1 MLIYVTVE
9 GSYVGESAAGEAAQA
24 VAEDGLLKYSCQVKI
39 AVLGLFANMVDKA
52 SLLREVI
59 AEKGPATIF
68 MALLKEPA
76 SARRDEV
83 WHRGLYILDEL
94 SLEIKEVPTSAQVRG
109 YRQLASQTQSA
120 EVRNI
125 AERLASKAEADL

>member
-1 MLIYVTVE
+1 M
-9 GSYVGESAAGEAAQA
+9 
-24 VAEDGLLKYSCQVKI
+24 
-39 AVLGLFANMVDKA
+39 
-52 SLLREVI
+52 I

-68 MALLKEPA
+68 MAMLKEPA
-76 SARRDEV
+76 STRRDEV